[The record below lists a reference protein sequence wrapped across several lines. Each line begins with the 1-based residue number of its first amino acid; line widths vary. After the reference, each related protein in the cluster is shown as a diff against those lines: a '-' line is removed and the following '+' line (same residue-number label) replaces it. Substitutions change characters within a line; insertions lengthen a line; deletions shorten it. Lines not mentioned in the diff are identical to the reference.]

1 VHSHKNPKPQTYF
14 IIDSRYVALHK
25 HAQSLRCAA
34 QNGVLEYMNQQLPN
48 NIEDT
53 TYIEEVTAVLREQL
67 RQVIGLREPDLLPLL
82 DNPDAI
88 SKIPTHLVEHALQAI
103 GIWLQLMNIAEE
115 NTTIR
120 NRRSQEKLAGPDEV
134 GGSLSQALAEA
145 AKAGVSADTVEH
157 VLSILDVGPTLTAHP
172 TEAKRVTVLEIHRRI
187 YLKLF
192 ELDNPRW
199 TPRERDI
206 MLLQLRN
213 EIDLLWM
220 TGEIRIEKPTVQ
232 SEVAWGLH
240 FFRDALFD
248 RTTAVCDVL
257 QSALQRHYP
266 EVTARI
272 HPPIKFSSW
281 IGGDRDG
288 NPFVTVETTRQAL
301 RESSLASVRRL
312 DLRLKELIGYISV
325 SSSEMPIPDSF
336 KVELARQ
343 LALSGAAVEITQRNP
358 EELFRQF
365 FTALRM
371 RLAEVEV
378 PGKAT
383 GFKTVDELI
392 GALNF
397 VENTLA
403 EMNAAGLAASFVRPV
418 RWEAEVFGFRTACL
432 DIRQNTTVINR
443 VLTEVWG
450 KMNPV
455 SETAAPELHSPEWSK
470 WIAVELAKP
479 MGFVPQFRDMSDEAQ
494 ELLGL
499 LHLIR
504 ETVDGA
510 DPKAIGT
517 FILSMTQSSDD
528 VLGLYL
534 LAKYCGLF
542 SDPSSH
548 ETCRIRIV
556 PLFETIEDLR
566 AGPAI
571 METLLANPVVR
582 QSVNANG
589 GVQEIMLGYS
599 DSNKDGGFF
608 CASFELFE
616 AQRRL
621 IRAGRKAGV
630 AISFF
635 HGRGGSVSRGGAP
648 AGRAIAAQP
657 SGTVGGRMRVTE
669 QGEVVSSKFANRGT
683 ALINLETLTSAVL
696 LHTLKSS
703 AEPEQRLNPEH
714 QKAVEEIAQLS
725 FKAYQKL
732 AHDPALITYFQTASP
747 VEELALLKIGS
758 RPARRFGAKGLSDL
772 RAIPWVFAWSQNR
785 HQLTGW
791 YGLGYAL
798 DDFVSANGGAGLKL
812 LKEMF
817 VKSPGFR
824 LAIDEVEKSL
834 FLADMGVA
842 EKYAGLVPNRNDA
855 ERLFALIKHEHKR
868 TSKVILEL
876 SGDQVLCERFQSFR
890 RRFDRVRPMV
900 DQANAWQVKLLG
912 ETRGDKPTEAMN
924 MSLLMTMNCIAAGLG
939 WTG

>member
-1 VHSHKNPKPQTYF
+1 MAH
-14 IIDSRYVALHK
+14 VALHK
-25 HAQSLRCAA
+25 IPKILRFVPQTMAA
-34 QNGVLEYMNQQLPN
+34 NMNQQSPILT
-48 NIEDT
+48 EDAS
-53 TYIEEVTAVLREQL
+53 YIDEITAMLRNLL
-67 RQVIGLREPDLLPLL
+67 RQVIKAREPEVLPII
-82 DNPDAI
+82 DTPEAAAAI
-88 SKIPTHLVEHALQAI
+88 PAHLVEHALQAI

-115 NTTIR
+115 NAAIR
-120 NRRSQEKLAGPDEV
+120 NRRTLEKQAGPDEV

-145 AKAGVSADTVEH
+145 AKAGVSAETVQN
-157 VLSILDVGPTLTAHP
+157 VLDQLDVGPTITAHP

-192 ELDNPRW
+192 DLDSPRW
-199 TPRERDI
+199 TPRERDT
-206 MLLQLRN
+206 MLFQLRN

-220 TGEIRIEKPTVQ
+220 TGEIRLEKPSVE

-248 RTTAVCDVL
+248 RTTAVCDL
-257 QSALQRHYP
+257 MQSALIRHYP
-266 EVTARI
+266 ELTARI
-272 HPPIKFSSW
+272 RPPLKFSSW

-288 NPFVTVETTRQAL
+288 NPFVTVDVTRRAL
-301 RESSLASVRRL
+301 NANALASVKRL
-312 DLRLKELIGYISV
+312 DLKLKDLVEFVSV
-325 SSSEMPIPDSF
+325 SSYEMPIPESF
-336 KVELARQ
+336 NVALAKQ
-343 LALSGAAVEITQRNP
+343 LELSGDKAEIVTRNP
-358 EELFRQF
+358 SEPFRQF
-365 FTALRM
+365 FYALRN
-371 RLAEVEV
+371 RLNGTYNASAAKGFANVE
-378 PGKAT
+378 
-383 GFKTVDELI
+383 ELI
-392 GALNF
+392 GLLHG
-397 VENTLA
+397 VEGTLV
-403 EMNAAGLAASFVRPV
+403 EMKAPGLATSLVRPV

-432 DIRQNTTVINR
+432 DLRQNTTVINR
-443 VLTEVWG
+443 VLTELWR
-450 KMNPV
+450 KMNPLAK
-455 SETAAPELHSPEWSK
+455 TQAPEIHSAEWGT
-470 WIAVELAKP
+470 WINAELTKP
-479 MGFVPQFRDMSDEAQ
+479 MGFVPQFRDVSEEAQ

-504 ETVDGA
+504 ETLDGP

-517 FILSMTQSSDD
+517 FILSMTQSADD

-548 ETCRIRIV
+548 ETCRIRVV

-571 METLLANPVVR
+571 MENLLANPIVR
-582 QSVNANG
+582 QSVAANG
-589 GVQEIMLGYS
+589 GTQEIMLGYS

-621 IRAGRKAGV
+621 IRAGRKAQV
-630 AISFF
+630 NISFF

-657 SGTVGGRMRVTE
+657 AGSVGGKMRVTE

-696 LHTLKSS
+696 LHTLKSV
-703 AEPEQRLNPEH
+703 EEGEQRLNLDH
-714 QKAVEEIAQLS
+714 QAAVEQIAQLS

-758 RPARRFGAKGLSDL
+758 RPSRRFGAKGLSDL

-785 HQLTGW
+785 HLLTGW

-798 DDFVSANGGAGLKL
+798 DDFLSARGAAGLKL
-812 LKEMF
+812 LREMF
-817 VKSPGFR
+817 LKSPGFR

-834 FLADMGVA
+834 FLADMNVA

-855 ERLFALIKHEHKR
+855 ERLYALIRHEHRR
-868 TSKVILEL
+868 TAKVILEL
-876 SGDQVLCERFQSFR
+876 SGDKELCERFQGFR

-900 DQANAWQVKLLG
+900 DQANEWQVQLLR
-912 ETRGDKPTEAMN
+912 ETRGEKPTEAMN
-924 MSLLMTMNCIAAGLG
+924 MSLLMTMNCVAAGLG

>member
-1 VHSHKNPKPQTYF
+1 
-14 IIDSRYVALHK
+14 
-25 HAQSLRCAA
+25 
-34 QNGVLEYMNQQLPN
+34 MNQQMPVST
-48 NIEDT
+48 EDT
-53 TYIEEVTAVLREQL
+53 SYIEEVTAMLRQQL
-67 RQVIGLREPDLLPLL
+67 RQVIGQREPDLLPLL
-82 DNPDAI
+82 DRPEAI
-88 SKIPTHLVEHALQAI
+88 SAIPSHLVEHALQAI

-115 NTTIR
+115 NATIR
-120 NRRSQEKLAGPDEV
+120 NRRTLEKQAGPDEV

-145 AKAGVSADTVEH
+145 AKAGVTAETVEH
-157 VLSILDVGPTLTAHP
+157 VLNILDVGPTLTAHP
-172 TEAKRVTVLEIHRRI
+172 TEAKRVSVLEIHRRI
-187 YLKLF
+187 YLKLW
-192 ELDNPRW
+192 ELDNERW
-199 TPRERDI
+199 TQRERDS
-206 MLLQLRN
+206 MLFQLRN

-220 TGEIRIEKPTVQ
+220 TGEIRIEKPTVE

-248 RTTAVCDVL
+248 RTTAVCDVM
-257 QSALQRHYP
+257 QSALLRHYP
-266 EVTARI
+266 EMTARI
-272 HPPIKFSSW
+272 KPPVKFSSW

-301 RESSLASVRRL
+301 RESSLASVQRL
-312 DLRLKELIGYISV
+312 DLKLKELVGHISI
-325 SSSEMPIPDSF
+325 SSSEMPIPSHF
-336 KVELARQ
+336 NAELNRQ
-343 LALSGAAVEITQRNP
+343 LHLSNAGGDITARNP
-358 EELFRQF
+358 AEPFRQF
-365 FTALRM
+365 FSALRL
-371 RLAEVEV
+371 RLAEIER
-378 PGKAT
+378 PGKAKP
-383 GFKTVDELI
+383 FANVDELI
-392 GALNF
+392 EALHY
-397 VENTLA
+397 VETTLA
-403 EMNAAGLAASFVRPV
+403 EINAPGLATSLVRPV

-443 VLTEVWG
+443 VLTEVLA
-450 KMNPV
+450 KMNPLGNAV
-455 SETAAPELHSPEWSK
+455 PEVHSAEWNAS
-470 WIAVELAKP
+470 IVAELAKP
-479 MGFVPQFRDMSDEAQ
+479 MGFVPQFRDVSDEAS

-504 ETVDGA
+504 ETLDGP

-517 FILSMTQSSDD
+517 FILSMTQSADD

-548 ETCRIRIV
+548 ETCRIRVV

-566 AGPAI
+566 AGPEI
-571 METLLANPVVR
+571 MESLLANPVVR
-582 QSVNANG
+582 QSINANG

-621 IRAGRKAGV
+621 IRAGRNAGV
-630 AISFF
+630 DISFF

-657 SGTVGGRMRVTE
+657 AGTVGGRMRVTE

-696 LHTLKSS
+696 LHSLKSS
-703 AEPEQRLNPEH
+703 AEPEQRLNPDH
-714 QKAVEEIAQLS
+714 QRAVEEIAQLS

-798 DDFVSANGGAGLKL
+798 DDFVSARGSNGLRL

-817 VKSPGFR
+817 LKSPGFR

-834 FLADMGVA
+834 FLADMDVA
-842 EKYAGLVPNRNDA
+842 EKYASLVPSRNDA
-855 ERLFALIKHEHKR
+855 ERLYALIRHEHKR

-876 SGDQVLCERFQSFR
+876 SGDKILCERFQGFR

-900 DQANAWQVKLLG
+900 DQANDWQVQLLKQ
-912 ETRGDKPTEAMN
+912 TRGEKPTETMN
-924 MSLLMTMNCIAAGLG
+924 RSLLMTMNCIAAGLG

>member
-1 VHSHKNPKPQTYF
+1 MM
-14 IIDSRYVALHK
+14 
-25 HAQSLRCAA
+25 
-34 QNGVLEYMNQQLPN
+34 MNQQLPVSV
-48 NIEDT
+48 EDT
-53 TYIEEVTAVLREQL
+53 SYIEEVTAMLRQQL
-67 RQVIGLREPDLLPLL
+67 RQVIGQREPDLLPLL
-82 DNPDAI
+82 DKPEAI
-88 SKIPTHLVEHALQAI
+88 STIPTHLVEHALQAI

-115 NTTIR
+115 NATIR
-120 NRRSQEKLAGPDEV
+120 NRRTLEKQAGPDEL
-134 GGSLSQALAEA
+134 GGSLSQSLAEA
-145 AKAGVSADTVEH
+145 AKAGVSAETVAQ
-157 VLSILDVGPTLTAHP
+157 VLDILDVGPTITAHP

-187 YLKLF
+187 YLKLW
-192 ELDNPRW
+192 ELDNERW
-199 TPRERDI
+199 TPRERDA
-206 MLLQLRN
+206 LLFQLRN

-220 TGEIRIEKPTVQ
+220 TGEIRIEKPTVE

-248 RTTAVCDVL
+248 RTTAVCDL
-257 QSALQRHYP
+257 MQSALLRHYP
-266 EVTARI
+266 ELTAHIR
-272 HPPIKFSSW
+272 PPLKFSSW

-288 NPFVTVETTRQAL
+288 NPFVTVETTKRAL
-301 RESSLASVRRL
+301 RENSLASVRRL
-312 DLRLKELIGYISV
+312 DLKLKDLIGHISV
-325 SSSEMPIPDSF
+325 SSTEMSIPSSF
-336 KVELARQ
+336 NEELNRQ
-343 LALSGAAVEITQRNP
+343 LQLSGSGGDIAARNP
-358 EELFRQF
+358 AEPFRQF
-365 FTALRM
+365 LSALRL
-371 RLAEVEV
+371 RLVEIEQ
-378 PGKAT
+378 PGKAKP
-383 GFKTVDELI
+383 FANVDELI
-392 GALNF
+392 EALRF
-397 VENTLA
+397 VETSLVDMKA
-403 EMNAAGLAASFVRPV
+403 PGLATSLVRPV
-418 RWEAEVFGFRTACL
+418 RFEAEVFGFRTVCL
-432 DIRQNTTVINR
+432 DIRQNTTVLNR

-450 KMNPV
+450 KMHPTG
-455 SETAAPELHSPEWSK
+455 TAAPEIHSPEWST
-470 WIAVELAKP
+470 WIATELARP
-479 MGFVPQFRDMSDEAQ
+479 MGFVPQFRNMSEEAQ

-504 ETVDGA
+504 ETLDGP

-517 FILSMTQSSDD
+517 FILSMTQNADD
-528 VLGLYL
+528 VLGLYV

-542 SDPSSH
+542 SDASSC
-548 ETCRIRIV
+548 ETCRIRVV
-556 PLFETIEDLR
+556 PLFETIDDLR

-571 METLLANPVVR
+571 MQILLANQIVR
-582 QSVNANG
+582 KSISANG

-621 IRAGRKAGV
+621 IRAGRNAGV
-630 AISFF
+630 NISFF

-696 LHTLKSS
+696 LHSLKST
-703 AEPEQRLNPEH
+703 AEPEQRLNPDH
-714 QKAVEEIAQLS
+714 QNAVEEIAQLS

-732 AHDPALITYFQTASP
+732 AHDPALINYFQTASP

-798 DDFVSANGGAGLKL
+798 DDFVSARGGAGLKL

-817 VKSPGFR
+817 LKSPGFR

-834 FLADMGVA
+834 FLADMDVA
-842 EKYAGLVPNRNDA
+842 EKYASLVPSRNDA
-855 ERLFALIKHEHKR
+855 ERLYALIRHEHNR

-876 SGDQVLCERFQSFR
+876 SGDKVLCERFQSFR

-900 DQANAWQVKLLG
+900 DQANDWQVQLLKQ
-912 ETRGDKPTEAMN
+912 TRGDKPTEAMN
-924 MSLLMTMNCIAAGLG
+924 RSLLMTMNCIAAGLG

>member
-1 VHSHKNPKPQTYF
+1 
-14 IIDSRYVALHK
+14 
-25 HAQSLRCAA
+25 
-34 QNGVLEYMNQQLPN
+34 
-48 NIEDT
+48 
-53 TYIEEVTAVLREQL
+53 
-67 RQVIGLREPDLLPLL
+67 
-82 DNPDAI
+82 
-88 SKIPTHLVEHALQAI
+88 
-103 GIWLQLMNIAEE
+103 
-115 NTTIR
+115 
-120 NRRSQEKLAGPDEV
+120 
-134 GGSLSQALAEA
+134 
-145 AKAGVSADTVEH
+145 
-157 VLSILDVGPTLTAHP
+157 
-172 TEAKRVTVLEIHRRI
+172 
-187 YLKLF
+187 
-192 ELDNPRW
+192 
-199 TPRERDI
+199 
-206 MLLQLRN
+206 
-213 EIDLLWM
+213 
-220 TGEIRIEKPTVQ
+220 
-232 SEVAWGLH
+232 
-240 FFRDALFD
+240 
-248 RTTAVCDVL
+248 
-257 QSALQRHYP
+257 
-266 EVTARI
+266 
-272 HPPIKFSSW
+272 
-281 IGGDRDG
+281 
-288 NPFVTVETTRQAL
+288 
-301 RESSLASVRRL
+301 
-312 DLRLKELIGYISV
+312 
-325 SSSEMPIPDSF
+325 
-336 KVELARQ
+336 
-343 LALSGAAVEITQRNP
+343 
-358 EELFRQF
+358 
-365 FTALRM
+365 
-371 RLAEVEV
+371 
-378 PGKAT
+378 
-383 GFKTVDELI
+383 
-392 GALNF
+392 
-397 VENTLA
+397 
-403 EMNAAGLAASFVRPV
+403 
-418 RWEAEVFGFRTACL
+418 L

-443 VLTEVWG
+443 VLTELWR
-450 KMNPV
+450 KMNPLAKTEPPEIH
-455 SETAAPELHSPEWSK
+455 SAAWSSWIVNELE
-470 WIAVELAKP
+470 KP
-479 MGFVPQFRDMSDEAQ
+479 MGFVPQFRDVSEEAQ

-504 ETVDGA
+504 ETLDGP

-517 FILSMTQSSDD
+517 FILSMTQNADD

-548 ETCRIRIV
+548 ETCRIRVV

-571 METLLANPVVR
+571 METLLANTVVR

-621 IRAGRKAGV
+621 IRVGRKADV
-630 AISFF
+630 NISFF

-648 AGRAIAAQP
+648 AGRAVAAQP

-714 QKAVEEIAQLS
+714 QKAVEQIAQLS

-732 AHDPALITYFQTASP
+732 AQDPALITYFQTASP

-758 RPARRFGAKGLSDL
+758 RPSRRFGAKGLSDL

-785 HQLTGW
+785 HLLTGW

-798 DDFVSANGGAGLKL
+798 DDFVSARGGAGLKL
-812 LKEMF
+812 LREMF
-817 VKSPGFR
+817 IKSPGFR

-834 FLADMGVA
+834 FLADMSVA

-855 ERLFALIKHEHKR
+855 ERLYALIRHEHKR

-876 SGDQVLCERFQSFR
+876 SGDKLLCERFHGFR

-900 DQANAWQVKLLG
+900 DQANEWQVQLLKQ
-912 ETRGDKPTEAMN
+912 TRGEKATDTMN

>member
-1 VHSHKNPKPQTYF
+1 
-14 IIDSRYVALHK
+14 
-25 HAQSLRCAA
+25 
-34 QNGVLEYMNQQLPN
+34 MNQQTK
-48 NIEDT
+48 ITTEDAS
-53 TYIEEVTAVLREQL
+53 YIDEITAMLRDLL
-67 RQVIGLREPDLLPLL
+67 RQVIRQREPEVLPII
-82 DNPDAI
+82 DTPEAAAT
-88 SKIPTHLVEHALQAI
+88 IPAHLVEHALQAI

-115 NTTIR
+115 NAAIR
-120 NRRSQEKLAGPDEV
+120 NRRTLEKQAGPDAV
-134 GGSLSQALAEA
+134 GGSLSQAFAEA
-145 AKAGVSADTVEH
+145 AKAGVSAETVQD
-157 VLSILDVGPTLTAHP
+157 VLAKLDVGPTITAHP

-192 ELDNPRW
+192 ELNSPRW
-199 TPRERDI
+199 TPRERDT
-206 MLLQLRN
+206 MLYQLRN

-220 TGEIRIEKPTVQ
+220 TGEIRIDKPTVE

-248 RTTAVCDVL
+248 RTTALCDL
-257 QSALQRHYP
+257 MQSALIRHYP
-266 EVTARI
+266 ELTARI
-272 HPPIKFSSW
+272 TPPLKFSSW

-288 NPFVTVETTRQAL
+288 NPFVTVDVTRRAL
-301 RESSLASVRRL
+301 AANAQASVKRL
-312 DLRLKELIGYISV
+312 DLKLKDLAEFVSV
-325 SSSEMPIPDSF
+325 SSYEMPFQDSF
-336 KVELARQ
+336 YAELTKQ
-343 LALSGAAVEITQRNP
+343 LDLSGAKDEILQRNP
-358 EELFRQF
+358 VEPFRQF
-365 FTALRM
+365 FTALRK
-371 RLAEVEV
+371 RLGATYA
-378 PGKAT
+378 PGAAK
-383 GFKTVDELI
+383 GFTNVDELI
-392 GALNF
+392 GLLHF
-397 VENTLA
+397 VEGTLGD
-403 EMNAAGLAASFVRPV
+403 MKIPGLATTLVRPV

-443 VLTEVWG
+443 VLTEIWS
-450 KMNPV
+450 KMHPLV
-455 SETAAPELHSPEWSK
+455 KSDAPEIHSPQWNQ
-470 WIAVELAKP
+470 WIRGELLKP
-479 MGFVPQFRDMSDEAQ
+479 MGFVPQFRDVSEEAQ

-504 ETVDGA
+504 ETLDGP

-517 FILSMTQSSDD
+517 FILSMTQSADD

-548 ETCRIRIV
+548 ETCRIRVV

-571 METLLANPVVR
+571 MESILANPVV
-582 QSVNANG
+582 QYSIAANG
-589 GVQEIMLGYS
+589 GTQEIMLGYS

-608 CASFELFE
+608 TANFELFE

-621 IRAGRKAGV
+621 IRAGRKAQV
-630 AISFF
+630 NISFF

-657 SGTVGGRMRVTE
+657 SGTVGGKMRVTE

-703 AEPEQRLNPEH
+703 AESDQRLNPDH
-714 QKAVEEIAQLS
+714 QAAVIQIAQLS
-725 FKAYQKL
+725 FKAYHKL
-732 AHDPALITYFQTASP
+732 AQDPALITYFQTASP

-758 RPARRFGAKGLSDL
+758 RPSRRFGAKGLSDL

-785 HQLTGW
+785 HLLTGW

-798 DDFVSANGGAGLKL
+798 DDFLTARGPSGLKL
-812 LKEMF
+812 LREMF
-817 VKSPGFR
+817 IKSPGFR

-834 FLADMGVA
+834 FLADMTVA
-842 EKYAGLVPNRNDA
+842 EKYADLVPNRNDA

-868 TSKVILEL
+868 ASKVILEL
-876 SGDQVLCERFQSFR
+876 SGAKELCERFHGFR

-900 DQANAWQVKLLG
+900 DQANEWQVQLLK
-912 ETRGDKPTEAMN
+912 ETRGEKATEAMN